1 MPTVSEHTERM
12 LIISEW
18 TFKYFL
24 SILVVLLIIIEIF
37 NNKYHIRDTC
47 FISRQANLWS
57 ERMRKL
63 SSSERWKEVGRC
75 LNICDRKYHSSV
87 TRSNENT
94 HGIMSETKK
103 VAFSTLGPIK
113 REKKRAKEVKSLR
126 IILTLPESNE
136 KSCPEFN
143 YRELVTQKLVSLQTC
158 VWYKHLVECIIY
170 V

>member
-1 MPTVSEHTERM
+1 
-12 LIISEW
+12 
-18 TFKYFL
+18 
-24 SILVVLLIIIEIF
+24 
-37 NNKYHIRDTC
+37 
-47 FISRQANLWS
+47 
-57 ERMRKL
+57 MRIV

-75 LNICDRKYHSSV
+75 LNICDRKYHPSV

-126 IILTLPESNE
+126 IVLTLPESNE

-143 YRELVTQKLVSLQTC
+143 YRELVTQKLVSFDTC
-158 VWYKHLVECIIY
+158 VECKHVVEGIIY